1 MFPLINNFL
10 ISLTLDIIAGLAQR
24 LQVALVEE
32 PLDTA
37 DWPWCNVVRHLCGL
51 YHTSA
56 GTDSTERMRGSER
69 LADSRPASSM
79 VEIGRFISDI
89 LLLLPRSRSL
99 AIPC

>member
-1 MFPLINNFL
+1 MSDDGLVAL
-10 ISLTLDIIAGLAQR
+10 SLLVVAGLAQR

-37 DWPWCNVVRHLCGL
+37 DRPWRDVVRHLCGL
-51 YHTSA
+51 DYSSA
-56 GTDSTERMRGSER
+56 GTDSTERMRGAEC

-79 VEIGRFISDI
+79 VEIVRSISDI